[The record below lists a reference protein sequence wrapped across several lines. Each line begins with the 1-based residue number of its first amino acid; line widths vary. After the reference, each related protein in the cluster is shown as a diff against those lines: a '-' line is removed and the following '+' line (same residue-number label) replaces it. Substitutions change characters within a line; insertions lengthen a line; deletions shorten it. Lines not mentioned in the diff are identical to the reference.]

1 MKVKALMVIFMS
13 SFMIMIGAIQISAE
27 SQSDEHLKKIYET
40 CIAKKIEKCQS
51 KTMLKTS
58 RSENLQ
64 LTAEIAANQA
74 RFLSLNKDTLVNE
87 MMEKDIGQKLYKIE
101 HYLNSRF
108 YEVYE

>member
-1 MKVKALMVIFMS
+1 MKVKALIIIVVT

-27 SQSDEHLKKIYET
+27 SQSDEHQKKIYET
-40 CIAKKIEKCQS
+40 CIVKKIAKCQS
-51 KTMLKTS
+51 KTILKTS

-74 RFLSLNKDTLVNE
+74 RFLTLNKDTLVNE
-87 MMEKDIGQKLYKIE
+87 MMEKSIGQKPHKIE

-108 YEVYE
+108 YEVYK

>member
-1 MKVKALMVIFMS
+1 MRTKALMVIFVS
-13 SFMIMIGAIQISAE
+13 IFMIMIGPFQISAE

-40 CIAKKIEKCQS
+40 CIAKKITRCQS

-74 RFLSLNKDTLVNE
+74 RFLSLNKDMLVNE
-87 MMEKDIGQKLYKIE
+87 MIEKGIGQKPYQIE
-101 HYLNSRF
+101 HYLNSSF
-108 YEVYE
+108 YETYK